1 MWRAE
6 TNMRGL
12 AAIAAI
18 LLALAIPAAAQD
30 QADKPE
36 KRPTVA
42 RNAAPSPNATIN
54 LSASSQY
61 QADLS
66 SKHLKGDVC
75 SCPLT
80 PVPKCRNSVCSP
92 N

>member
-54 LSASSQY
+54 LINLLVKQGVLAEPMLPLLGRVRHID
-61 QADLS
+61 QA
-66 SKHLKGDVC
+66 HLRDGH
-75 SCPLT
+75 L
-80 PVPKCRNSVCSP
+80 
-92 N
+92 